1 MFLPFEEPVVQAAL
15 REAVSN
21 LAPLLTNLE
30 NMLQCGVLHEL
41 SCIISD
47 PGAPT

>member
-1 MFLPFEEPVVQAAL
+1 MFLPFDEPVVQAAL

-30 NMLQCGVLHEL
+30 SMLQCGVLHEL